1 LDVAGTLADKSDP
14 YSPGI
19 DYNNAMNNEPLILLH
34 GWGMNAQI
42 FEPLLGLLDAVQQI
56 ASPGLPGYS
65 GSPWPGNLS
74 FELQLEAMARELPD
88 GRLLGWSLGGLY
100 AIELALRYPQQFSE
114 VILVACNPCFTR
126 RPGWECALDA
136 AVLDTFADE
145 LKLDRRRTMR
155 RFLALQMQGEDEARQ
170 LVRSVW
176 QQMIAAGEP
185 DSAVL
190 NFGLELLK
198 NWDARPSLGQLTQ
211 PVNLILGER
220 DRLVPI
226 ALQQQIADVASGIQV
241 ESVAGA
247 AHAPFL
253 SNPAVVAMRL

>member
-1 LDVAGTLADKSDP
+1 
-14 YSPGI
+14 
-19 DYNNAMNNEPLILLH
+19 MNDEPLILLH
-34 GWGMNAQI
+34 GWGMHAGV
-42 FEPLLGLLDAVQQI
+42 FEPLLELLDPAQQI
-56 ASPGLPGYS
+56 ISPGLPGYS
-65 GSPWPGNLS
+65 GSPCPGNLP

-100 AIELALRYPQQFSE
+100 AIELALRYPQQFGE

-126 RPGWECALDA
+126 RPGWECALDV

-145 LKLDRRRTMR
+145 LRQDWRRTLR
-155 RFLALQMQGEDEARQ
+155 RFLALQMQGEDEARP

-176 QQMIAAGEP
+176 QQMIAVGEP
-185 DSAVL
+185 DIAVL
-190 NFGLELLK
+190 DFGLELLR
-198 NWDARPSLGQLTQ
+198 NWDARPSLGQLSQ
-211 PVNLILGER
+211 PVNLILGAR

-226 ALQQQIADVASGIQV
+226 TLQQQIADVASGIRV

-253 SNPAVVAMRL
+253 SNPAVVAMCL

>member
-1 LDVAGTLADKSDP
+1 M
-14 YSPGI
+14 
-19 DYNNAMNNEPLILLH
+19 DYNSAMKNEALILLH
-34 GWGMNAQI
+34 GWGMHAGV
-42 FEPLLGLLDAVQQI
+42 FEPLLELLDPAQQVI
-56 ASPGLPGYS
+56 SPGLPGYS

-74 FELQLEAMARELPD
+74 FELQLGAMARELPD

-114 VILVACNPCFTR
+114 VILIACNPCFTR

-136 AVLDTFADE
+136 EVLDTFADE
-145 LKLDRRRTMR
+145 LRQDWRRALS
-155 RFLALQMQGEDEARQ
+155 RFLVLQMQGEDEART

-176 QQMIAAGEP
+176 RQMIAVSEP
-185 DSAVL
+185 DIAVL

-198 NWDARPSLGQLTQ
+198 NWDARPSLGQLLQ

-226 ALQQQIADVASGIQV
+226 ALRQQIADVASGIQV

>member
-1 LDVAGTLADKSDP
+1 
-14 YSPGI
+14 
-19 DYNNAMNNEPLILLH
+19 MNNEPLILLH
-34 GWGMNAQI
+34 GWGMNAQV
-42 FEPLLGLLDAVQQI
+42 FEPLLELLDAAQQVI
-56 ASPGLPGYS
+56 SPGLPGYS
-65 GSPWPGNLS
+65 DSPWPGNLP
-74 FELQLEAMARELPD
+74 FELQLEAMAQELPG

-126 RPGWECALDA
+126 RPGWQCALDA
-136 AVLDTFADE
+136 GILDTFADE
-145 LKLDRRRTMR
+145 LKQDWRRTMR

-176 QQMIAAGEP
+176 QQMIGADEP
-185 DSAVL
+185 DIAVL

>member
-1 LDVAGTLADKSDP
+1 
-14 YSPGI
+14 
-19 DYNNAMNNEPLILLH
+19 MNNEPLILLH
-34 GWGMNAQI
+34 GWGMNARI
-42 FEPLLGLLDAVQQI
+42 FEPLLALLDAGQATI
-56 ASPGLPGYS
+56 NPDLPGYS
-65 GSPWPGNLS
+65 GSPWPGNPS
-74 FELQLEAMARELPD
+74 FELQLEAMAQGLPG

-100 AIELALRYPQQFSE
+100 AIELALRYPQQFSQ

-145 LKLDRRRTMR
+145 LKQDWQRTMR
-155 RFLALQMQGEDEARQ
+155 RFLALQMQGESDARQ
-170 LVRSVW
+170 FVRSVW

-185 DSAVL
+185 DIAVL
-190 NFGLELLK
+190 NFGLQLLK
-198 NWDARPSLGQLTQ
+198 NWDARPSLGQLSQ
-211 PVNLILGER
+211 PVKLILGER

>member
-1 LDVAGTLADKSDP
+1 M
-14 YSPGI
+14 
-19 DYNNAMNNEPLILLH
+19 DYNNAMNNEPLVLLH
-34 GWGMNAQI
+34 GWGMNARV
-42 FEPLLGLLDAVQQI
+42 FGPLLELLEVEQQVV
-56 ASPGLPGYS
+56 SPGLPGYS

-74 FELQLEAMARELPD
+74 FELQLEAMAQELPD

-114 VILVACNPCFTR
+114 VILIACNPCFTR
-126 RPGWECALDA
+126 RPDWDCALDV

-145 LKLDRRRTMR
+145 LKQDWRRTMR
-155 RFLALQMQGEDEARQ
+155 RFLALQTQGEDDARQ
-170 LVRSVW
+170 LARSVW
-176 QQMIAAGEP
+176 QQVIDAGEP
-185 DSAVL
+185 DITVL

-198 NWDARPSLGQLTQ
+198 NRDARPSLARLSQ
-211 PVNLILGER
+211 PVSLILGER

-226 ALQQQIADVASGIQV
+226 ALQQKIADVARGIQV

-253 SNPAVVAMRL
+253 SNPAVVAMRLQDACNPCP